1 MYIVIGGATA
11 SGKSKLAV
19 ETAKLLKGEVISAD
33 SMQIYKKMDIGTAK
47 ICSKEMQGIP
57 HHLLDIVD
65 PKQNF
70 STAQYAQLAK
80 DTAIE
85 IENRGNVPI
94 ICGGTG
100 LYINSLIYD
109 YNLSAYDPK
118 LREEL
123 NAELEE
129 KGIDYM
135 YEKLLKIDPLAKNI
149 HKNNVKRV
157 IRALEVMLTEGKS
170 ILAKTDKT
178 NRTRH
183 LIYAVNVPRD
193 ELYERIN
200 LRVDEMFSSGLVEEV
215 KNLVYNYGL
224 KFDMQSM
231 QAIGYKEFKGYFD
244 REYDEPTLKE
254 LIKQHSRNYAKR
266 QITWFRRIDDCKWL
280 NIGDFDTL
288 PQIIANDYYKTNTNL

>member
-47 ICSKEMQGIP
+47 IGSNEMQGIP

-65 PKQNF
+65 PEQNF
-70 STAQYAQLAK
+70 STAQYARLAK

-118 LREEL
+118 LRENL

-170 ILAKTDKT
+170 ILSKTDKT
-178 NRTRH
+178 NLTRH
-183 LIYAVNVPRD
+183 LIYAVDVPRD

-215 KNLVYNYGL
+215 RNLVYNYGL

-266 QITWFRRIDDCKWL
+266 RITWFKR
-280 NIGDFDTL
+280 
-288 PQIIANDYYKTNTNL
+288 